1 MSNNGASVNK
11 KQYIDFLPDIFLQ
24 RKVKDQEE
32 FIEKFLKIFQKI
44 LSGIDD
50 DISPG
55 AEGAGFKGVSEI
67 IDSLADF
74 FDPYSTRSDF
84 LDWLASWVGLVLN
97 EGWDQAKK
105 REIISKIIPLYRLR
119 GTLDG
124 INKFVNIYVGSGVK
138 VSEFKGSFPVGYSRV
153 GVDTVIGED
162 MKPYCFKVNAN
173 LTEQT
178 PEEIR
183 RKLASINKIIN
194 TIKPVHTTHFT
205 EYSTPTLRIGYRDGY
220 KDGIPVAVA
229 PDQVDDSIKY
239 GDGSVV
245 GFSTLIGGR

>member
-1 MSNNGASVNK
+1 MTNNSASSNRSD
-11 KQYIDFLPDIFLQ
+11 YINFLPEIF
-24 RKVKDQEE
+24 RKRKETDREE
-32 FIEKFLKIFQKI
+32 FIEQFLKVFQKV

-50 DISPG
+50 DIGPSEQG
-55 AEGAGFKGVSEI
+55 ADFKGVSQI
-67 IDSLADF
+67 LDSLADF
-74 FDPYSTRSDF
+74 FDPYSTREDF

-97 EGWDQAKK
+97 EGWDESKK

-119 GTLDG
+119 GTLAG
-124 INKFVNIYVGSGVK
+124 INNFVNIYVGSGVT

-153 GVDTVIGED
+153 GGDTVIGGE

-173 LTEQT
+173 LIEKT

-183 RKLASINKIIN
+183 RKLASINRIIN
-194 TIKPVHTTHFT
+194 TIKPVHTTHFM
-205 EYSTPTLRIGYRDGY
+205 EYSTPTLRIGY
-220 KDGIPVAVA
+220 KDGIPASGEPA
-229 PDQVDDSIKY
+229 LNDESAQY